1 MSTSSSTF
9 YLRNKRVNLDFTAEN
24 TSSDGGM
31 LLLYKIMRNS
41 KLIKSFSNPIADPR
55 DKRYTDYSVEQLIQT
70 RVLLLA
76 MGYEDANDLS
86 YLGDDPVL
94 QSLIPPGVCSQPTMS
109 RLENSFRMSDMYR
122 MCEWWVNHYV
132 ESLPADKEYVII
144 DVDGT
149 DDPTYG
155 N

>member
-9 YLRNKRVNLDFTAEN
+9 YLRNKRVSHDFLAEN

-31 LLLYKIMRNS
+31 VLLYKLLRNN
-41 KLIKSFSNPIADPR
+41 KLIKNFSANIQDSR
-55 DKRYTDYSVEQLIQT
+55 DQRYTEYSMEQMIQT

-86 YLGDDPVL
+86 YLSEDPVL
-94 QSLIPPGVCSQPTMS
+94 QSLFPSGICSQPTMS

-122 MCEWWVNHYV
+122 LCHR
-132 ESLPADKEYVII
+132 PAQGRKAASIPLLLI
-144 DVDGT
+144 LSHLRT
-149 DDPTYG
+149 
-155 N
+155 